1 MNGLRSAFRE
11 RSTAFGLY
19 RAIISTKSLRALVR
33 RTLAIALVGATYA
46 LIGAAMLRAY
56 HEFGQQSLR
65 SVPPLVLADR
75 TPVKLLPGE
84 ARQEYTAARG
94 RTRNPSSAA
103 LALGSGDPASPA
115 SRLLPATAPLAVD
128 AHGITADT
136 PASTERANASDAP
149 AMGGG
154 DRALP
159 GGQVAPAMA
168 PVVANARKSP
178 ADQVVSIERRA
189 TVPHWTRSVACR
201 NAAALRRRAWL
212 GRCNCADRSDR
223 CAATRASA
231 EASRAHS
238 GYRGRDDSDIRCL
251 GGRRPDSA
259 DRPDIRS
266 AHAHAQADRGGL
278 VGSIRHG
285 VVAGRRPCCGQGR
298 AR

>member
-1 MNGLRSAFRE
+1 M
-11 RSTAFGLY
+11 
-19 RAIISTKSLRALVR
+19 
-33 RTLAIALVGATYA
+33 
-46 LIGAAMLRAY
+46 
-56 HEFGQQSLR
+56 
-65 SVPPLVLADR
+65 
-75 TPVKLLPGE
+75 KLLPGE
-84 ARQEYTAARG
+84 ARQEYTVAGG

-128 AHGITADT
+128 GHGITADT

-159 GGQVAPAMA
+159 GGQVALAMA
-168 PVVANARKSP
+168 PVVANARESP
-178 ADQVVSIERRA
+178 ACQVVSIERRA
-189 TVPHWTRSVACR
+189 MVPQDTGPR
-201 NAAALRRRAWL
+201 AA
-212 GRCNCADRSDR
+212 GSGNCADRSDR
-223 CAATRASA
+223 CAATCASA
-231 EASRAHS
+231 EAARAHS

-259 DRPDIRS
+259 HRPDIRS

-285 VVAGRRPCCGQGR
+285 VVAGRRPCCGRGR